1 MRLKK
6 ISNKAIAYA
15 CVGTLAVSSLAGVNF
30 ASVKA
35 DEESGTEAEVNS
47 YKEVSIPWMVKEYDP
62 GTDGDYKYLAGIDL
76 AALEL
81 TSDYKYLQ
89 LTYTGDATAFDALRF
104 EMAGADGS
112 LGTYW
117 FKENPQGTIK
127 TSDDTL
133 VADPSEEEQTAVID
147 LEKLGISGA
156 DLITTIHMHDS
167 PGNGKFTIKEAKF
180 TNSPK
185 EVKSISIPWMAKEYN
200 PGEGE
205 GYQYLAGIDLADLNV
220 TKDYQY
226 LQLSYTGESTSFDEL
241 RFEVVGTDKGLGTFW
256 FKENPQ
262 GTIKTVDDTLVAN
275 PTETEQTVVID
286 LAKSGI
292 TNAEGIATI
301 HMHDTKGKGAFTI
314 TDAQFTN
321 TPLQVAK
328 TPVEP
333 EETTPEET
341 TPDNNGETTPETT
354 TEKVIADGTNDI
366 ILNGDDQ
373 GKSAM
378 IGTYSIK
385 KGSVEKPNYKYLG
398 WATFKDF
405 ANESYKYLKITY
417 TGNIKL
423 LRFEF
428 EGKGGEKQGPFW
440 FDPEQATH
448 FVTEDGSAI
457 PLVGNNTTVVINLAK
472 SGVDMSKYNSG
483 VHMHCSAEDE
493 DVNIS
498 ITDAVL
504 YGGKKSEPQPTTT
517 TAPTTKPTTVAPT
530 TTQAAKV
537 SVGKTAVKSATK
549 KKSAK
554 KASVV
559 LKKVKGAKGYQ
570 VKISTSKKFKSK
582 ATKTI
587 TTAKVKFVV
596 KKLKANKKYYV
607 KARAYKVVNKA
618 KVYGKWS
625 AVKQVKNK

>member
-15 CVGTLAVSSLAGVNF
+15 CVGTLAVSSLAGVNL

-35 DEESGTEAEVNS
+35 AEDSKTEAEINA
-47 YKEVSIPWMVKEYDP
+47 YKEVSVPWMAKEYNP

-127 TSDDTL
+127 T
-133 VADPSEEEQTAVID
+133 
-147 LEKLGISGA
+147 
-156 DLITTIHMHDS
+156 
-167 PGNGKFTIKEAKF
+167 
-180 TNSPK
+180 
-185 EVKSISIPWMAKEYN
+185 
-200 PGEGE
+200 
-205 GYQYLAGIDLADLNV
+205 
-220 TKDYQY
+220 
-226 LQLSYTGESTSFDEL
+226 
-241 RFEVVGTDKGLGTFW
+241 
-256 FKENPQ
+256 
-262 GTIKTVDDTLVAN
+262 VDDTLVAN

-301 HMHDTKGKGAFTI
+301 HMHDTKGKGTFTI

-385 KGSVEKPNYKYLG
+385 KGSIEKPNYKYLG

-457 PLVGNNTTVVINLAK
+457 PLVGNNTTVVIDLAK

-517 TAPTTKPTTVAPT
+517 AAPTTKPRLF
-530 TTQAAKV
+530 KNLLV
-537 SVGKTAVKSATK
+537 SS
-549 KKSAK
+549 
-554 KASVV
+554 
-559 LKKVKGAKGYQ
+559 LPPILL
-570 VKISTSKKFKSK
+570 ISPVSPMFNIVNGILLTSSR
-582 ATKTI
+582 I
-587 TTAKVKFVV
+587 CP
-596 KKLKANKKYYV
+596 
-607 KARAYKVVNKA
+607 R
-618 KVYGKWS
+618 
-625 AVKQVKNK
+625 

>member
-35 DEESGTEAEVNS
+35 DEESGTEAQVKA
-47 YKEVSIPWMVKEYDP
+47 YKEVKVPWMAKEYDP
-62 GTDGDYKYLAGIDL
+62 GTDGDYKYLAGVDL

-117 FKENPQGTIK
+117 FKENPQGAIK

-185 EVKSISIPWMAKEYN
+185 EVKSI
-200 PGEGE
+200 
-205 GYQYLAGIDLADLNV
+205 
-220 TKDYQY
+220 T
-226 LQLSYTGESTSFDEL
+226 
-241 RFEVVGTDKGLGTFW
+241 
-256 FKENPQ
+256 
-262 GTIKTVDDTLVAN
+262 
-275 PTETEQTVVID
+275 
-286 LAKSGI
+286 
-292 TNAEGIATI
+292 
-301 HMHDTKGKGAFTI
+301 
-314 TDAQFTN
+314 
-321 TPLQVAK
+321 
-328 TPVEP
+328 VEP

-341 TPDNNGETTPETT
+341 TPDNNGETTPET

-517 TAPTTKPTTVAPT
+517 AAPTTKPTTVAPT

-607 KARAYKVVNKA
+607 KARSYPPYLNAII
-618 KVYGKWS
+618 
-625 AVKQVKNK
+625 

>member
-1 MRLKK
+1 M
-6 ISNKAIAYA
+6 
-15 CVGTLAVSSLAGVNF
+15 VS
-30 ASVKA
+30 
-35 DEESGTEAEVNS
+35 
-47 YKEVSIPWMVKEYDP
+47 
-62 GTDGDYKYLAGIDL
+62 
-76 AALEL
+76 
-81 TSDYKYLQ
+81 LQ
-89 LTYTGDATAFDALRF
+89 LRKL
-104 EMAGADGS
+104 S
-112 LGTYW
+112 L
-117 FKENPQGTIK
+117 
-127 TSDDTL
+127 
-133 VADPSEEEQTAVID
+133 QTVQ
-147 LEKLGISGA
+147 
-156 DLITTIHMHDS
+156 
-167 PGNGKFTIKEAKF
+167 
-180 TNSPK
+180 K

-385 KGSVEKPNYKYLG
+385 KGSVENQITNILDG
-398 WATFKDF
+398 QH
-405 ANESYKYLKITY
+405 LKTLQ
-417 TGNIKL
+417 TNHTN
-423 LRFEF
+423 
-428 EGKGGEKQGPFW
+428 
-440 FDPEQATH
+440 A
-448 FVTEDGSAI
+448 
-457 PLVGNNTTVVINLAK
+457 
-472 SGVDMSKYNSG
+472 
-483 VHMHCSAEDE
+483 
-493 DVNIS
+493 
-498 ITDAVL
+498 
-504 YGGKKSEPQPTTT
+504 
-517 TAPTTKPTTVAPT
+517 
-530 TTQAAKV
+530 
-537 SVGKTAVKSATK
+537 
-549 KKSAK
+549 
-554 KASVV
+554 
-559 LKKVKGAKGYQ
+559 
-570 VKISTSKKFKSK
+570 
-582 ATKTI
+582 
-587 TTAKVKFVV
+587 
-596 KKLKANKKYYV
+596 
-607 KARAYKVVNKA
+607 
-618 KVYGKWS
+618 
-625 AVKQVKNK
+625 

>member
-15 CVGTLAVSSLAGVNF
+15 CIGTLAVSSLAGVNF

-35 DEESGTEAEVNS
+35 DEESGTEA
-47 YKEVSIPWMVKEYDP
+47 
-62 GTDGDYKYLAGIDL
+62 
-76 AALEL
+76 
-81 TSDYKYLQ
+81 
-89 LTYTGDATAFDALRF
+89 
-104 EMAGADGS
+104 
-112 LGTYW
+112 
-117 FKENPQGTIK
+117 
-127 TSDDTL
+127 
-133 VADPSEEEQTAVID
+133 
-147 LEKLGISGA
+147 
-156 DLITTIHMHDS
+156 
-167 PGNGKFTIKEAKF
+167 KF

-185 EVKSISIPWMAKEYN
+185 EVKTVSIPWMAKEYN

-220 TKDYQY
+220 TNDYQY

-333 EETTPEET
+333 EETIPEET

-457 PLVGNNTTVVINLAK
+457 PLVGNNTTVVIDLAK
-472 SGVDMSKYNSG
+472 SGIDMSKYNSG

-517 TAPTTKPTTVAPT
+517 AAPTTKPTTVAPT

-554 KASVV
+554 KVSVV

-570 VKISTSKKFKSK
+570 VKISTSKKFKGK

>member
-15 CVGTLAVSSLAGVNF
+15 CIGTLAVSSLAGVNF

-35 DEESGTEAEVNS
+35 DEESGTEA
-47 YKEVSIPWMVKEYDP
+47 
-62 GTDGDYKYLAGIDL
+62 
-76 AALEL
+76 
-81 TSDYKYLQ
+81 
-89 LTYTGDATAFDALRF
+89 
-104 EMAGADGS
+104 
-112 LGTYW
+112 
-117 FKENPQGTIK
+117 
-127 TSDDTL
+127 
-133 VADPSEEEQTAVID
+133 
-147 LEKLGISGA
+147 
-156 DLITTIHMHDS
+156 
-167 PGNGKFTIKEAKF
+167 KF

-185 EVKSISIPWMAKEYN
+185 EVKTVSIPWMAKEYN

-220 TKDYQY
+220 TNDYQY

-333 EETTPEET
+333 EETAPEET

-457 PLVGNNTTVVINLAK
+457 PLVGNNTTVVIDLAK
-472 SGVDMSKYNSG
+472 SGIDMSKYNSG

-504 YGGKKSEPQPTTT
+504 YGGKKSEPQPTTA
-517 TAPTTKPTTVAPT
+517 APTTKPTTVAPT
-530 TTQAAKV
+530 TTQTAKV

-554 KASVV
+554 KVSVV

-570 VKISTSKKFKSK
+570 VKISTSKKFKGK

>member
-62 GTDGDYKYLAGIDL
+62 GTDGDYK
-76 AALEL
+76 
-81 TSDYKYLQ
+81 
-89 LTYTGDATAFDALRF
+89 
-104 EMAGADGS
+104 
-112 LGTYW
+112 
-117 FKENPQGTIK
+117 
-127 TSDDTL
+127 
-133 VADPSEEEQTAVID
+133 
-147 LEKLGISGA
+147 
-156 DLITTIHMHDS
+156 
-167 PGNGKFTIKEAKF
+167 
-180 TNSPK
+180 
-185 EVKSISIPWMAKEYN
+185 
-200 PGEGE
+200 
-205 GYQYLAGIDLADLNV
+205 YLAGIDLADLNV

-328 TPVEP
+328 TVVEP
-333 EETTPEET
+333 EETTPE
-341 TPDNNGETTPETT
+341 ETTPETT

-457 PLVGNNTTVVINLAK
+457 PLVGSNTTVVIDLAK

-517 TAPTTKPTTVAPT
+517 AAPTTKPTTVAPT

-554 KASVV
+554 KASIV
-559 LKKVKGAKGYQ
+559 LKKVSGVAGYQ
-570 VKISTSKKFKSK
+570 VKVSTSKKFDKKTTVTVNAKSV
-582 ATKTI
+582 
-587 TTAKVKFVV
+587 KVTV
-596 KKLKANKKYYV
+596 KKLKANKTYYV
-607 KARAYKVVNKA
+607 KARAYKKVSGS

-625 AVKQVKNK
+625 KVVKVKNN